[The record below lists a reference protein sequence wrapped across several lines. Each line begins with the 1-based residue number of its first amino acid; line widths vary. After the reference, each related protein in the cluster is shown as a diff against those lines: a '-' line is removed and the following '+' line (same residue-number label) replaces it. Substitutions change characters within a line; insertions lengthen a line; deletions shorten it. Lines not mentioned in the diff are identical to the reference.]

1 MRSRA
6 VPFTAVTH
14 YLQEDWDSYNPVWLQ
29 TMLSHIGGDD
39 KACLKTVQA
48 INKGM
53 SLTGML
59 VSSSCETA
67 LWGGAAPQGGT
78 ASCAHRGA
86 STALGTE
93 TQNWD
98 GETSL
103 RISPPQNKS
112 SAAVKCCHS
121 RNRIIEGQ
129 RDAMMCP
136 RFLWL
141 TVRGAPWS
149 PGHHPVC
156 QGPWLL
162 YQSRIFEGWICP
174 LLSQLGAQHHRDHH
188 CSLEISTFHSYSS
201 QHLSLAENLH

>member
-93 TQNWD
+93 TQN
-98 GETSL
+98 
-103 RISPPQNKS
+103 
-112 SAAVKCCHS
+112 
-121 RNRIIEGQ
+121 
-129 RDAMMCP
+129 
-136 RFLWL
+136 
-141 TVRGAPWS
+141 
-149 PGHHPVC
+149 
-156 QGPWLL
+156 
-162 YQSRIFEGWICP
+162 
-174 LLSQLGAQHHRDHH
+174 
-188 CSLEISTFHSYSS
+188 
-201 QHLSLAENLH
+201 